1 MDLGEPGQETAQD
14 LPWKEFFEGAGFPNV
29 FNELGKSVDL
39 HPGLD
44 ALAQLLPQVPVL
56 MVQAYLK
63 SVLLRSTETFLTTDF
78 LRTNFNWRV
87 ALYKLANP
95 DSDDLPPEWTVSDV
109 STLPDDYVDGVC
121 QDDISSMVPF
131 LVGKY
136 FSDRIFDVESQ
147 KMAVTILSG
156 VRSSLRYSPGPMP
169 KAQCPMP
176 DAQSRPQPKPN
187 A

>member
-1 MDLGEPGQETAQD
+1 MDLGDPGDETAQD

-39 HPGLD
+39 HPGLN

-121 QDDISSMVPF
+121 Q
-131 LVGKY
+131 
-136 FSDRIFDVESQ
+136 
-147 KMAVTILSG
+147 VTPTLTLSP
-156 VRSSLRYSPGPMP
+156 SPSPN
-169 KAQCPMP
+169 
-176 DAQSRPQPKPN
+176 PQPYP
-187 A
+187 